1 MNRMSPPKSFLAPL
15 KSETAASGPWQILLV
30 AGARPNF
37 IKLAPL
43 YNELSQRKTI
53 FDPVIMHT
61 GQHYDQ
67 KMSDIF
73 FEELNIPEPHINLGV
88 GSGSHATQTAKIMVE
103 TERVLQERKP
113 DLVVVFGDVNSTMA
127 ATIAATKL
135 GIPVAHVEAGLRSFD
150 RSMPEEI
157 NRMVTDVLADLLL
170 TPSSDG
176 DRNLLNEG
184 IAPEKIVMVG
194 NIMIDTLV
202 KFAPRAD
209 ESKILDK
216 LGVKPKKYALLTMHR
231 PCNVDNSES
240 VSALIEIIESLAEDY
255 KIVFPAHPRTRINFQ
270 KLGSRARRIADG
282 ELENLIITPPLGY
295 LDFLKLQKES
305 AVTLT
310 DSGGVQ
316 EETTYLGA
324 PCLTLRPN
332 TERPITISH
341 GTNHLL
347 GLNPKSAIE
356 HARRFLKN
364 PKIETRRPP
373 MWDGKTSGRIADVIE
388 RFLSSRSIKKHSA
401 PASKNERTAAMQALI
416 G

>member
-1 MNRMSPPKSFLAPL
+1 MSLPTSSFAAH
-15 KSETAASGPWQILLV
+15 KSETKVLGPWQILLV

-37 IKLAPL
+37 VKLAPL
-43 YNELSQRKTI
+43 YNELSRRNSI
-53 FDPVIMHT
+53 FDPIIMHT
-61 GQHYDQ
+61 GQHYDR

-73 FEELNIPEPHINLGV
+73 FEELDIPTPQINLGV
-88 GSGSHATQTAKIMVE
+88 GSGSHATQTAKIMIE
-103 TERVLQERKP
+103 TERVLMERKP

-150 RSMPEEI
+150 RNMPEEI
-157 NRMVTDVLADLLL
+157 NRLVTDVLADLLL
-170 TPSSDG
+170 TPSSDA

-184 IAPEKIVMVG
+184 IAPQKIVMVG

-202 KFAPRAD
+202 KFASKAD

-216 LGVKPKKYALLTMHR
+216 LGVESKKFVLLTMHR
-231 PCNVDNSES
+231 PGNVDNSES
-240 VSALIEIIESLAEDY
+240 VSALIEIIESLSKDY
-255 KIVFPAHPRTRINFQ
+255 KIVFPAHPRTRRNL
-270 KLGSRARRIADG
+270 KELGPRARRIVGG
-282 ELENLIITPPLGY
+282 ELKNLIITEPLGY

-316 EETTYLGA
+316 EETTYLGT

-347 GLNPKSAIE
+347 GLNPKSAID
-356 HARRFLKN
+356 HARRFMENTKF
-364 PKIETRRPP
+364 ESRRPP
-373 MWDGKTSGRIADVIE
+373 MWDGKTSGRIADAME
-388 RFLSSRSIKKHSA
+388 RFLSSRSIEKQSA
-401 PASKNERTAAMQALI
+401 PVRKNIRTAAM
-416 G
+416 